1 MSLATRPKAK
11 TDELVAAPAD
21 PEPRSS
27 SKQAIGLGFVV
38 IPPILALLAA
48 LRYFDLFTGISVPI
62 LVALIVATAAL
73 SNVGYYLWPTGS
85 RAHSLARS
93 IVVGGGSTACM
104 YATGWGPVLVLGH
117 LAGVAVNATISGARA
132 CWTTLML
139 LPFMVLLG
147 QLAIQWDLAPTFID
161 APEVHG
167 LAFLT
172 LTATMFTIFFV
183 GQNMANVE
191 TKELGIRDSEE
202 RFRAIVQNASDIL
215 TVLGPDGD
223 ITYASPACA
232 PLLGVTASEI
242 VGARFMD
249 LVHLEDR
256 DAVVDLFA
264 NAQRAGGPTVT
275 GYLRMSHAQGDWRW
289 LEAIGT
295 SQFNTEGV
303 RGMVFSLRD
312 VTEHKRLEEELIR
325 LAFNDD
331 LTGLPNR
338 AWLMERLDQAVH
350 RSRRHSTSTAI
361 LFVDLDGFK
370 GVNDTYGHEAGDAVL
385 VEVAERLRICVRQE
399 DTIARLGGDEFL
411 VLIEDLSYP
420 EHSRIVAQRI
430 VEAHSAPFTVC
441 GTKVVITASV
451 GISGSLVGTTPDEI
465 VAQADAAM
473 YIAKTSGKHRFEFFA
488 GATDTP
494 PMPKSADVPQSV
506 KSAGELP

>member
-1 MSLATRPKAK
+1 MSLATRPNPE

-21 PEPRSS
+21 PGPRSS
-27 SKQAIGLGFVV
+27 AKRAIGLGFVIV
-38 IPPILALLAA
+38 PPILALLAA
-48 LRYFDLFTGISVPI
+48 LSYFDLFTGISVPI
-62 LVALIVATAAL
+62 VVALIVATAAM

-85 RAHSLARS
+85 RSHSLART
-93 IVVGGGSTACM
+93 IVVGGGSTACI

-117 LAGVAVNATISGARA
+117 LAGAVVNATISGARA
-132 CWTTLML
+132 CWTALVL
-139 LPFMVLLG
+139 LPFMVLSG
-147 QLAIQWDLAPTFID
+147 QLAIQWDLAPTFVD

-183 GQNMANVE
+183 GQSTANIE
-191 TKELGIRDSEE
+191 AKEIGIRDSQE

-223 ITYASPACA
+223 IAYASPACS
-232 PLLGVTASEI
+232 PMLGITDSEI

-256 DAVVDLFA
+256 DAVLKLFTDA
-264 NAQRAGGPTVT
+264 EQAKGQTVT

-289 LEAIGT
+289 LEAVGT
-295 SQFNTEGV
+295 RQFDTKGAG
-303 RGMVFSLRD
+303 GMVFSLRD
-312 VTEHKRLEEELIR
+312 VTEHKHLEKELIR

-350 RSRRHSTSTAI
+350 RSRRQGTSTAV

-370 GVNDTYGHEAGDAVL
+370 GLNDSHGHEAGDAVL
-385 VEVAERLRICVRQE
+385 IEVAERLRLCVRQE
-399 DTIARLGGDEFL
+399 DTVARLGGDEFL

-420 EHSRIVAQRI
+420 EHSRVVAQRI
-430 VEAHSAPFTVC
+430 IEAHSTPFSVC
-441 GTKVVITASV
+441 GTQVHITASV
-451 GISGSLVGTTPDEI
+451 GISGSQVGATPDEI

-473 YIAKTSGKHRFEFFA
+473 YTAKTSGKHRFEFFA
-488 GATDTP
+488 DATDTP

-506 KSAGELP
+506 KSSGEAP